1 MRDFID
7 ILNEWLCEAIEENEV
22 MTEGIAMQYT
32 GKYADKSYPIYQ
44 NANAAVFQ
52 KLERE
57 TKFGVRG
64 LIDVRSGY
72 LYFWDAYAAVHFAI
86 KNELGIVD
94 AIHLNMWPDSV
105 VILSPRGAHQTPMG
119 EDQINGVM
127 NNRYIKRI
135 YGTTPEVN
143 VEGIN

>member
-7 ILNEWLCEAIEENEV
+7 ILNEWLCEAVEEDAIA
-22 MTEGIAMQYT
+22 EGVAMQYT
-32 GKYADKSYPIYQ
+32 GKYADKSYPVYQ

-64 LIDVRSGY
+64 LIDIRTGN

-86 KNELGIVD
+86 KNEIGIAD
-94 AIHLNMWPDSV
+94 AIHLNLWPDSV
-105 VILSPRGAHQTPMG
+105 IILPARGAHQTPLG
-119 EDQINGVM
+119 QEDIDTVSS
-127 NNRYIKRI
+127 NRYIKRI
-135 YGTTPEVN
+135 YGSNPNVGLEGVN
-143 VEGIN
+143 